1 MIRVEINGNEN
12 RKNREINITESWFL
26 EKINKT
32 DKPLAKLTKKKEDTN
47 CQFKYQKKIKGYPY
61 GPCGRQKETR
71 GELHICLTTETK

>member
-32 DKPLAKLTKKKEDTN
+32 DKPLAKLTKKKERH
-47 CQFKYQKKIKGYPY
+47 QLPI
-61 GPCGRQKETR
+61 
-71 GELHICLTTETK
+71 